1 MIKIEFNQSE
11 LRGGQRLSKDLQKKI
26 QKVLNK
32 KFGKK
37 AKGVVSVAFVS
48 PTSIR
53 RFNRWYRR
61 IDKVTDVLSFSSSK
75 KLPHEEG
82 LGEVLICYKR
92 ATKQAKD
99 MRVTIRREVISLVV
113 HGFLHL
119 MGYRDKNIKD
129 AEKMIAL
136 QEQLVDKILK

>member
-1 MIKIEFNQSE
+1 MIEFEFNQSE
-11 LRGGQRLSKDLQKKI
+11 LKGGQRLSKKNQNKI

-37 AKGVVSVAFVS
+37 EKGVVSVAFVS
-48 PTSIR
+48 STSIR

-61 IDKVTDVLSFSSSK
+61 IDKITDVLSFSSPK

-82 LGEVLICYKR
+82 LGEILICYKR
-92 ATKQAKD
+92 ATKQAKE
-99 MRVTIRREVISLVV
+99 MKVSTRREVLSLIV

-119 MGYRDKNIKD
+119 MGYRDKKIKD
-129 AEKMIAL
+129 AEKMISL
-136 QEQLVDKILK
+136 QEQLVDKIIS